1 MNYITLFHLINFQK
15 ENWYIVGEIQEYV
28 DHININ
34 DKLTVEIEV
43 RKCGDKQHVDY
54 PIIQGR
60 VARISKCIERNVNT
74 GKYQLVTSISLHI
87 DLNTV
92 EYIQSIIDKLE
103 NNND

>member
-1 MNYITLFHLINFQK
+1 MNYLTIFHLINFQK
-15 ENWYIVGEIQEYV
+15 EDWVICGEIQEYV

-54 PIIQGR
+54 PIIRGKVVRIDKCVERAFGVGR
-60 VARISKCIERNVNT
+60 
-74 GKYQLVTSISLHI
+74 YQLDTSISLYI
-87 DLNTV
+87 DSETI
-92 EYIQSIIDKLE
+92 EYIESIIDKLE